1 MPEPKSIQS
10 MMEAIS
16 EVAEYGNA
24 KRAQIAE
31 TYGAAPNNVKEMK
44 MKKAK
49 KPMNPMAE
57 EEEVDPAEE
66 VVVEFLQG
74 FIGDSLNESASE
86 EEQNEAILEAV
97 ASLNN
102 LCAVVNEY
110 FETTEAYQYAVESLQ
125 QEG

>member
-24 KRAQIAE
+24 KRAELAE
-31 TYGAAPNNVKEMK
+31 AYGSMHGDMKKKKK
-44 MKKAK
+44 MK
-49 KPMNPMAE
+49 MAE
-57 EEEVDPAEE
+57 EEEVDPAEDI
-66 VVVEFLQG
+66 VVEFLEG
-74 FIGDSLNESASE
+74 FLGDSINESTSE
-86 EEQNEAILEAV
+86 EDQNEAILEAV

-102 LCAVVNEY
+102 LCAIVNEY

>member
-16 EVAEYGNA
+16 EVAEYGDA
-24 KRAQIAE
+24 KRAELAE
-31 TYGAAPNNVKEMK
+31 AYGSMHGGMDKKKK
-44 MKKAK
+44 MKK
-49 KPMNPMAE
+49 MAE

-110 FETTEAYQYAVESLQ
+110 FETTEAYQYAVESLH

>member
-24 KRAQIAE
+24 KRAELAE
-31 TYGAAPNNVKEMK
+31 AYGSMHGGMDKKKKM
-44 MKKAK
+44 MKKEK
-49 KPMNPMAE
+49 MTE

-110 FETTEAYQYAVESLQ
+110 FETTEAYQYAVESLN

>member
-16 EVAEYGNA
+16 EVADYGNA
-24 KRAQIAE
+24 KRAELAE
-31 TYGAAPNNVKEMK
+31 AYGSMHGDMDKKKK
-44 MKKAK
+44 MKKMK
-49 KPMNPMAE
+49 MAE
-57 EEEVDPAEE
+57 EEEVDPAEDI
-66 VVVEFLQG
+66 VVEFLEG
-74 FIGDSLNESASE
+74 FLGDSINESTSE
-86 EEQNEAILEAV
+86 EDQNEAILEAV

-110 FETTEAYQYAVESLQ
+110 FETTEAYQYAVESLH